1 MLYKPFEDAHDD
13 FLRRSA
19 PAAQPRV
26 IEVGREAMADFR
38 RLSPDDTYDLDG
50 HVCRIE
56 LLPGEH
62 DPRTVRVR

>member
-19 PAAQPRV
+19 PGAKPRV
-26 IEVGREAMADFR
+26 IEVGREAMAEFR

-50 HVCRIE
+50 HVCRIK
-56 LLPGEH
+56 LLPADH
-62 DPRTVRVR
+62 DPHAVRVQ